1 MKAVIIAGLFL
12 YPTLLL
18 AQDTGLIPCSGVD
31 CQACHLVELGQ
42 NILKWLITIMISVIG
57 VIFAIAG
64 MLLVTSGANEGNIT
78 KAKSMM
84 TNAIIGLIILLAA
97 WLIVDTIL
105 KIFVNEAKV
114 GPWNSVQCV
123 AQPEYNTNPSGG
135 PGGVGTTTPGGG
147 VGSCTVPT
155 SGYCSETYLQ
165 AEFGAQAKN
174 AAMICNAESAGDPGS
189 ESRVDKLSTGDS
201 FSFGLF
207 QINLTVHVL
216 QGCGQTLNCYQA
228 FEGKNKNA
236 KIINRALFDQCIR
249 AAKNPSCNIKNAG
262 RIYRTGSGWRQ
273 WGAAPGCNL

>member
-135 PGGVGTTTPGGG
+135 PGGVGTTTPADPTIPLQCNDDQALMQKYGGSP
-147 VGSCTVPT
+147 VGLEAPGLRS
-155 SGYCSETYLQ
+155 
-165 AEFGAQAKN
+165 
-174 AAMICNAESAGDPGS
+174 MI
-189 ESRVDKLSTGDS
+189 
-201 FSFGLF
+201 
-207 QINLTVHVL
+207 
-216 QGCGQTLNCYQA
+216 NCYLEDPAVAALVDENQIYTV
-228 FEGKNKNA
+228 ERTNPRCSLTNG
-236 KIINRALFDQCIR
+236 NRACGPCQHSV
-249 AAKNPSCNIKNAG
+249 NSCHYG
-262 RIYRTGSGWRQ
+262 RGSGD
-273 WGAAPGCNL
+273 GAKAVDFNAIGDEERKLYQLLQNNKARCGGSILFENNHTHISLPGC